1 MDIETTIDGIP
12 VTVTEGVYVDGRRIN
27 KQGRE
32 FIAELIAALGAARAF
47 AGAHLVDAYN
57 AGWLDADE
65 AELSDAE
72 LAAALSHPSLL
83 VFDEPGE
90 ASYYFDDNGLF
101 GGQFVEVMVADN
113 EIVDADLVSE

>member
-12 VTVTEGVYVDGRRIN
+12 VTVTEGAYANGRKIN
-27 KQGRE
+27 EQGRA
-32 FIAELIAALGAARAF
+32 FIRELIAALDAAREF
-47 AGAHLVDAYN
+47 AGVQLVEVYN
-57 AGWLDADE
+57 EGWLGEGE
-65 AELSDAE
+65 AALSDAE
-72 LAAALSHPSLL
+72 LAAGLSHPSLL

-113 EIVDADLVSE
+113 EIIDADLVS